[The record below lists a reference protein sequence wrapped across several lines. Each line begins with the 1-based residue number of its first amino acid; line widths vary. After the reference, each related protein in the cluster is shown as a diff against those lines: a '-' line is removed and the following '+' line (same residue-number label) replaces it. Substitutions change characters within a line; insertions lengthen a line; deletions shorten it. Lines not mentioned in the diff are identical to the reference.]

1 MNKIVLFTT
10 LITLT
15 ACSKKKDDA
24 PAPADKPTT
33 GAPAAPQAP
42 ATGAPAAPA
51 ADGKFTCD
59 TILSKA
65 VRDKYFANHKIEN
78 VDFPVKH
85 SGKCKVTT
93 ADGKDFEINAACAP
107 FMKNAKDQT
116 VEVMKKQ
123 FPETKELPNAGELTL
138 VMDIGDTG
146 LVSFTSYNKGS
157 FCMANGT
164 LPKAMATS
172 EFFTEWLAS
181 LPTS

>member
-1 MNKIVLFTT
+1 MNNAVLFTA
-10 LITLT
+10 LITFT
-15 ACSKKKDDA
+15 ACSTKKDDA

-42 ATGAPAAPA
+42 ATGAATP
-51 ADGKFTCD
+51 ADGQLTCD
-59 TILSKA
+59 TILPKA
-65 VRDKYFANHKIEN
+65 LRDKYFANHKIEN

-93 ADGKDFEINAACAP
+93 PDGKDFELNAACAP

-116 VEVMKKQ
+116 VDVMKKQ
-123 FPETKELPNAGELTL
+123 FPETKEVPNTGDVTL
-138 VMDIGDTG
+138 VMDVGDTG
-146 LVSFTSYNKGS
+146 LVSFTAYNKGS

-164 LPKAMATS
+164 LPKTVPN
-172 EFFTEWLAS
+172 EFLVDWLAS